1 MCYSVIRCLSD
12 LVCVTLPIH
21 LYALSPVYL
30 SCLPIS
36 CVFCPCVIILN
47 CFLLYA
53 YVSPVCDY
61 VFSYTCF
68 ILCFILY
75 TLCPVFF
82 CCLLT
87 ITSCICVLL
96 CTFNVFQ
103 KTMQKLP
110 QTFAIIPVCCPD
122 NFFLNFFSV
131 ASD

>member
-1 MCYSVIRCLSD
+1 MGYSVIRCLSE

-96 CTFNVFQ
+96 YHPECSPENYAKIT
-103 KTMQKLP
+103 
-110 QTFAIIPVCCPD
+110 AIVCNYPC
-122 NFFLNFFSV
+122 LLS
-131 ASD
+131 